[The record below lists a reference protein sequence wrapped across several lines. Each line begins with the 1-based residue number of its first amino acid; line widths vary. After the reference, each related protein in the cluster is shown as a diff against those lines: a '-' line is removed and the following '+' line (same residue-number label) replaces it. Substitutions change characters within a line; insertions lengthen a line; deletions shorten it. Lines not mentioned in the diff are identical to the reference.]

1 MWLNIALGTISGL
14 GLFLFG
20 MSLMSDGLQK
30 AAGRRLKGFIERMTR
45 NRFIALVAGTI
56 VTMVIQSSSATS
68 VMLVG
73 LVNAGVMQLSQ
84 AVGVIMGANIGTT
97 ITTQLISLEISM
109 IAPLMVMIG
118 MIIKMTAKIETKKHL
133 ADILIGLGILFIG
146 MDLLKASLSPLREI
160 EWFRTLLVDFQYN
173 PILGIFTGF
182 ALTLIL
188 QSSSASMG
196 ILVALAAEGMIPLGS
211 ALYILYGDNIGTCT
225 TALIASIGSSTNARR
240 VGVIHL
246 MFNILGTIIFSLVLG
261 PFVARLVTT
270 IDPGSVSRQ
279 IANAHSLFNLLN
291 VIILFP
297 FGGLL
302 LKLSTL
308 LVPER
313 AVPIPSHTTHLDPR
327 VLRTPF
333 VATQNAVKETS
344 LMAML
349 SRDAVD
355 ASVLAMI
362 GRDKDLVMRTIDKEQ
377 RINLM
382 EKEIFRY
389 LVDLS
394 KTPLSANDRQIID
407 ALFHTIN
414 DIERIGD
421 HAENIS
427 DLATSFID
435 SELKFDEP
443 SQATVYKAH
452 DRIMTAI
459 NLIIEAIQE
468 GDLEKAR
475 QVITIEKEFDSLEA
489 SSRMNIIRRM
499 NNAET
504 SIDTGLLLLDLLSN
518 LERVSDHLKNIAHVV
533 IDLDG
538 QTRYSQLSPLTD
550 HEEQISV

>member
-1 MWLNIALGTISGL
+1 MWLSIALGIISGL

-45 NRFIALVAGTI
+45 NRFIAVVAGTV

-97 ITTQLISLEISM
+97 ITSQLISLEIST

-146 MDLLKASLSPLREI
+146 MDLLKDSLSPLREV

-246 MFNILGTIIFSLVLG
+246 TFNILGTIIFSLILG
-261 PFVARLVTT
+261 PIIARVVTS
-270 IDPGSVSRQ
+270 IDPGSVARQ
-279 IANAHSLFNLLN
+279 IANAHSLFNIIN

-302 LKLSTL
+302 LKLSTI

-313 AVPIPSHTTHLDPR
+313 AVPVPTQATHLDPR

-333 VATQNAVKETS
+333 VATQNAVKEMS
-344 LMAML
+344 LMASL
-349 SRDAVD
+349 SKDALD
-355 ASVLAMI
+355 ASVCAMI
-362 GRDKDLVMRTIDKEQ
+362 RQDKDGVMHTIDKEQ

-394 KTPLSANDRQIID
+394 KTPLNANDRQMID
-407 ALFHTIN
+407 SLFHTIN

-427 DLATSFID
+427 ELATAFID
-435 SELKFDEP
+435 NELKFDEP
-443 SQATVYKAH
+443 SLATVHKAH
-452 DRIMTAI
+452 ERIMTAL
-459 NLIIEAIQE
+459 NLVIESIRE

-475 QVITIEKEFDSLEA
+475 QVITIEKEFDSFEL
-489 SSRMNIIRRM
+489 SSRQNIIRRM

-504 SIDTGLLLLDLLSN
+504 SIDSGLLLLDLLSN

-538 QTRYSQLSPLTD
+538 QTRFTELSP
-550 HEEQISV
+550 VPNP

>member
-1 MWLNIALGTISGL
+1 MWLSIALGIISGL
-14 GLFLFG
+14 GLFLYG

-45 NRFIALVAGTI
+45 NRFVAVIAGTI

-68 VMLVG
+68 VMVVG
-73 LVNAGVMQLSQ
+73 LVNAGVMKLSQ

-97 ITTQLISLEISM
+97 ITSQLISLDINM
-109 IAPLMVMIG
+109 IAPVLVMVG
-118 MIIKMTAKIETKKHL
+118 MIIKMTSKIETKKHM

-146 MDLLKASLSPLREI
+146 MDLLKNSLSPLREV

-173 PILGIFTGF
+173 PIMGIFTGF

-225 TALIASIGSSTNARR
+225 TALIASIGSSTNAKR

-246 MFNILGTIIFSLVLG
+246 IFNIIGTIIFSLVLG

-270 IDPGSVSRQ
+270 IDPGLVARQ
-279 IANAHSLFNLLN
+279 IANAHSLFNIIN
-291 VIILFP
+291 VILLFP
-297 FGGLL
+297 FAGVLMW
-302 LKLSTL
+302 LSTI

-313 AVPIPSHTTHLDPR
+313 AIPAPAQTTHLDPR
-327 VLRTPF
+327 VLKTPF
-333 VATQNAVKETS
+333 VATQNAVKEMSAMAS
-344 LMAML
+344 LSKESL
-349 SRDAVD
+349 DS
-355 ASVLAMI
+355 SLQAMI
-362 GRDKDLVMRTIDKEQ
+362 TKDKDMVMQTIDKEY

-389 LVDLS
+389 LVELS
-394 KTPLSANDRQIID
+394 KTPLNASDRQMID
-407 ALFHTIN
+407 SLFHTIN

-435 SELKFDEP
+435 NDLQLDEP
-443 SQATVYKAH
+443 SLGTVYKAH
-452 DRIMTAI
+452 ERVMEGIT
-459 NLIIEAIQE
+459 LVIEAIQE
-468 GDLEKAR
+468 GDLEKAQR
-475 QVITIEKEFDSLEA
+475 VVLIEKEFDSFER
-489 SSRMNIIRRM
+489 SSRKNIVARM
-499 NNAET
+499 NNNET
-504 SIDTGLLLLDLLSN
+504 SIDTGLLMLDLLSN
-518 LERVSDHLKNIAHVV
+518 LERVSDHFKNIAQVV

-538 QTRYSQLSPLTD
+538 QTQFVPVTPVPEPLSA
-550 HEEQISV
+550 

>member
-1 MWLNIALGTISGL
+1 MWLSIALGIISGL

-45 NRFIALVAGTI
+45 NRFIAVVAGTV

-97 ITTQLISLEISM
+97 ITSQLISLEIST

-146 MDLLKASLSPLREI
+146 MDLLKDSLSPLREV

-246 MFNILGTIIFSLVLG
+246 TFNILGTIIFSLILG
-261 PFVARLVTT
+261 PIIARVVTS
-270 IDPGSVSRQ
+270 IDPGSVARQ
-279 IANAHSLFNLLN
+279 IANAHSLFNIIN

-302 LKLSTL
+302 LKLSTI

-313 AVPIPSHTTHLDPR
+313 AVPVPTQATHLDPR

-333 VATQNAVKETS
+333 VATQNAVKEMS
-344 LMAML
+344 LMASL
-349 SRDAVD
+349 SKDALD
-355 ASVLAMI
+355 ASVCAMI
-362 GRDKDLVMRTIDKEQ
+362 RQDKDSVMHTIDKEQ

-394 KTPLSANDRQIID
+394 KTPLNANDRQMID
-407 ALFHTIN
+407 SLFHTIN

-427 DLATSFID
+427 ELATAFID
-435 SELKFDEP
+435 NELKFDEP
-443 SQATVYKAH
+443 SLATVYKAH
-452 DRIMTAI
+452 ERIMTAL
-459 NLIIEAIQE
+459 NLVIESIQE

-475 QVITIEKEFDSLEA
+475 QVITIEKEFDSFEL
-489 SSRMNIIRRM
+489 SSRQNIIRRM

-504 SIDTGLLLLDLLSN
+504 SIDSGLLLLDLLSN

-538 QTRYSQLSPLTD
+538 QTRFTELSP
-550 HEEQISV
+550 VPNP

>member
-1 MWLNIALGTISGL
+1 MWLSIALGIISGL

-45 NRFIALVAGTI
+45 NRFIAVVAGTV

-97 ITTQLISLEISM
+97 ITSQLISLEIST

-146 MDLLKASLSPLREI
+146 MDLLKDSLSPLREV

-196 ILVALAAEGMIPLGS
+196 ILVALAAEGMIPPGS

-246 MFNILGTIIFSLVLG
+246 TFNILGTIIFSLILG
-261 PFVARLVTT
+261 PIIARVVTS
-270 IDPGSVSRQ
+270 IDPGSVARQ
-279 IANAHSLFNLLN
+279 IANAHSLFNIIN

-302 LKLSTL
+302 LKLSTI

-313 AVPIPSHTTHLDPR
+313 AVPVPTQATHLDPR

-333 VATQNAVKETS
+333 VATQNAVKEMS
-344 LMAML
+344 LMASL
-349 SRDAVD
+349 SKDALD
-355 ASVLAMI
+355 ASVCAMI
-362 GRDKDLVMRTIDKEQ
+362 RQDKDGVMHTIDKEQ

-394 KTPLSANDRQIID
+394 KTPLNANDRQMID
-407 ALFHTIN
+407 SLFHTIN

-427 DLATSFID
+427 ELATAFID
-435 SELKFDEP
+435 NELKFDEP
-443 SQATVYKAH
+443 SLATVYKAH
-452 DRIMTAI
+452 ERIMTAL
-459 NLIIEAIQE
+459 NLVIESIRE

-475 QVITIEKEFDSLEA
+475 QVIAIEKEFDSFEL
-489 SSRMNIIRRM
+489 SSRQNIIRRM

-504 SIDTGLLLLDLLSN
+504 SIDSGLLLLDLLSN

-538 QTRYSQLSPLTD
+538 QTRFTELSP
-550 HEEQISV
+550 VPNP

>member
-1 MWLNIALGTISGL
+1 MWLSIALGIISGL

-45 NRFIALVAGTI
+45 NRFIAVVAGTV

-97 ITTQLISLEISM
+97 ITSQLISLEIST

-146 MDLLKASLSPLREI
+146 MDLLKDSLSPLREV

-246 MFNILGTIIFSLVLG
+246 TFNILGTIIFSLILG
-261 PFVARLVTT
+261 PIIARVVTS
-270 IDPGSVSRQ
+270 IDPGSVARQ
-279 IANAHSLFNLLN
+279 IANAHSLFNIIN

-302 LKLSTL
+302 LKLSTI

-313 AVPIPSHTTHLDPR
+313 AVPVPTQATHLDPR

-333 VATQNAVKETS
+333 VATQNAVKEMS
-344 LMAML
+344 LMASL
-349 SRDAVD
+349 SKDALD
-355 ASVLAMI
+355 ASVCAMI
-362 GRDKDLVMRTIDKEQ
+362 RQDKDGVMHTIDKEQ

-394 KTPLSANDRQIID
+394 KTPINANDRQMID
-407 ALFHTIN
+407 SLFHTIN

-427 DLATSFID
+427 ELATAFID
-435 SELKFDEP
+435 NELKFDEP
-443 SQATVYKAH
+443 SLATVYKAH
-452 DRIMTAI
+452 ERIMTAL
-459 NLIIEAIQE
+459 NLVIESIRE

-475 QVITIEKEFDSLEA
+475 QVIAIEKEFDSFEL
-489 SSRMNIIRRM
+489 SSRQNIIRRM

-504 SIDTGLLLLDLLSN
+504 SIDSGLLLLDLLSN

-538 QTRYSQLSPLTD
+538 QTRFTELSP
-550 HEEQISV
+550 VPNP

>member
-1 MWLNIALGTISGL
+1 MWLSIALGIISGL

-45 NRFIALVAGTI
+45 NRFIAVVAGTV

-97 ITTQLISLEISM
+97 ITSQLISLEIST

-146 MDLLKASLSPLREI
+146 MDLLKDSLSPLREV

-246 MFNILGTIIFSLVLG
+246 TFNILGTIIFSLILG
-261 PFVARLVTT
+261 PIIARVVTS
-270 IDPGSVSRQ
+270 IDPGSVARQ
-279 IANAHSLFNLLN
+279 IANAHSLFNIIN

-302 LKLSTL
+302 LKLSTI

-313 AVPIPSHTTHLDPR
+313 AVPVPTQATHLDPR

-333 VATQNAVKETS
+333 VATQNAVKEMS
-344 LMAML
+344 LMASL
-349 SRDAVD
+349 SKDALD
-355 ASVLAMI
+355 ASVCAMI
-362 GRDKDLVMRTIDKEQ
+362 RQDKDGVMHTIDKEQ

-394 KTPLSANDRQIID
+394 KTPLNANDRQMID
-407 ALFHTIN
+407 SLFHTIN

-427 DLATSFID
+427 ELATAFID
-435 SELKFDEP
+435 NELKFDEP
-443 SQATVYKAH
+443 SLATVYKAH
-452 DRIMTAI
+452 ERIMTAL
-459 NLIIEAIQE
+459 NLVIESIRE

-475 QVITIEKEFDSLEA
+475 QVITIEKEFDSFEL
-489 SSRMNIIRRM
+489 SSRQNIIRRM

-504 SIDTGLLLLDLLSN
+504 SIDSGLLLLDLLSN

-538 QTRYSQLSPLTD
+538 QTRFTELSP
-550 HEEQISV
+550 VPNP

>member
-1 MWLNIALGTISGL
+1 MWLSIALGIISGL

-45 NRFIALVAGTI
+45 NRFIAVVAGTV

-97 ITTQLISLEISM
+97 ITSQLISLEIST

-146 MDLLKASLSPLREI
+146 MDLLKDSLSPLREV

-246 MFNILGTIIFSLVLG
+246 TFNILGTIIFSLILG
-261 PFVARLVTT
+261 PIIARVVTS
-270 IDPGSVSRQ
+270 IDPGSVARQ
-279 IANAHSLFNLLN
+279 IANAHSLFNIIN

-302 LKLSTL
+302 LKLSTI

-313 AVPIPSHTTHLDPR
+313 AVPVPTQATHLDPR

-333 VATQNAVKETS
+333 VATQNAVKEMS
-344 LMAML
+344 LMASL
-349 SRDAVD
+349 SKDALD
-355 ASVLAMI
+355 ASVCAMI
-362 GRDKDLVMRTIDKEQ
+362 RQDKDGVMHTIDKEQ

-394 KTPLSANDRQIID
+394 KTPINANDRQMID
-407 ALFHTIN
+407 SLFHTIN

-427 DLATSFID
+427 ELATAFID
-435 SELKFDEP
+435 NELKFDEP
-443 SQATVYKAH
+443 SLATVYKAH
-452 DRIMTAI
+452 ERIMTAL
-459 NLIIEAIQE
+459 NLVIESIQE

-475 QVITIEKEFDSLEA
+475 QVITIEKEFDSFEL
-489 SSRMNIIRRM
+489 SSRQNIIRRM

-504 SIDTGLLLLDLLSN
+504 SIDSGLLLLDLLSN

-538 QTRYSQLSPLTD
+538 QTRFTELSP
-550 HEEQISV
+550 VPNP